1 MKRELKF
8 NTDYYRIVDLT
19 KLEEEEEEEKKEE
32 TKSELFQSVI
42 ERTRSYT

>member
-1 MKRELKF
+1 LKRELKF

-19 KLEEEEEEEKKEE
+19 KLEEEEEEKKEE